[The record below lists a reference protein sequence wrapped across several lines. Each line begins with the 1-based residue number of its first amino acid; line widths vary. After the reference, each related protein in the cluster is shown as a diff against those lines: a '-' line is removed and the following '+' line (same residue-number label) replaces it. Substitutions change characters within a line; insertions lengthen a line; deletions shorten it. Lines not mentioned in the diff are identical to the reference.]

1 MTFKI
6 ISTGKA
12 GARCVN
18 LADGVECRIPNDW
31 LKEAC
36 EAGYAAT
43 VHRSQGMTVDRCAA
57 LFPSDSNSAC
67 NLQYVAGTRG
77 KEENHFLFGCKSEE
91 DRHIDHMLTGVEEDP
106 RKIAMSRM
114 LDSLLTHTETMTAT
128 ETMEQ
133 EYKDRYDLKRLLREH
148 DYAAGLIAGPHLL
161 AMLGKTHDART
172 VDKIKRSPSF
182 EWLRGV
188 WSRAYMTDPKRATAI
203 ISQSLEKKPRRL
215 TAEKA
220 EHAAIHAA
228 RGMMLAAGTETGGTF
243 TLDMDAPSDMIETVR
258 HMMDE
263 TGIPYHEE
271 PSLDPGRSRFSMDE
285 RYTPAVKAMLDAH
298 IQARDDIDQS
308 MFPEWEALRK
318 TARGIIND
326 DPDLK
331 KKNRLFGGFPFFIRL
346 KSRYSRRIFQ
356 LGLPVALLNSLFA
369 VINLMMARTAST
381 YGGHIGLMT
390 MTAGGQIE
398 AIAWNTSQGFSTAL
412 STFVA
417 QNFAARKK
425 ERVLGAYHTTLKMTA
440 LFGIFCTLL
449 FVFFGSEVFSLIIPE
464 KAAYEAGGV
473 FLRIDGYSMLF
484 MMLEITM
491 QGLFYGT
498 GRTLP
503 PAIISITFNSL
514 RIPMAI
520 GLTAMGLGI
529 TGVWWAISISSMLK
543 GIVAFI
549 WFRILQKK
557 IL

>member
-1 MTFKI
+1 MAWVGRLGSEAVAAIGAVGILTWMTTSISYLNKVGSEVSVAQSIGAREEDDARAFASHNLTIALMISVCWGFLLFVLANPI
-6 ISTGKA
+6 ISFFKLDTEISGTAVSYLKIVATGFPFIF
-12 GARCVN
+12 
-18 LADGVECRIPNDW
+18 LAA
-31 LKEAC
+31 AC
-36 EAGYAAT
+36 TGIYNAEAT
-43 VHRSQGMTVDRCAA
+43 V
-57 LFPSDSNSAC
+57 
-67 NLQYVAGTRG
+67 
-77 KEENHFLFGCKSEE
+77 
-91 DRHIDHMLTGVEEDP
+91 
-106 RKIAMSRM
+106 
-114 LDSLLTHTETMTAT
+114 
-128 ETMEQ
+128 
-133 EYKDRYDLKRLLREH
+133 
-148 DYAAGLIAGPHLL
+148 L
-161 AMLGKTHDART
+161 A
-172 VDKIKRSPSF
+172 IF
-182 EWLRGV
+182 I
-188 WSRAYMTDPKRATAI
+188 Y
-203 ISQSLEKKPRRL
+203 
-215 TAEKA
+215 
-220 EHAAIHAA
+220 
-228 RGMMLAAGTETGGTF
+228 
-243 TLDMDAPSDMIETVR
+243 
-258 HMMDE
+258 
-263 TGIPYHEE
+263 Y
-271 PSLDPGRSRFSMDE
+271 
-285 RYTPAVKAMLDAH
+285 
-298 IQARDDIDQS
+298 
-308 MFPEWEALRK
+308 
-318 TARGIIND
+318 
-326 DPDLK
+326 LK